1 MPRIGLR
8 DPLSGVGNPRSV
20 GADSPLSRSFGVE
33 WPQQTEGGRPMNA
46 LYKFT
51 AHLLVQTVWMRY
63 SQQIKIASGLGLAS
77 ASLLV
82 GGYLVAKRETPEG

>member
-1 MPRIGLR
+1 
-8 DPLSGVGNPRSV
+8 
-20 GADSPLSRSFGVE
+20 
-33 WPQQTEGGRPMNA
+33 MNA
-46 LYKFT
+46 LFYKYL

-63 SQQIKIASGLGLAS
+63 GRDIKIASGLGLAS